1 MYLVCEPPGEPYYL
15 ARIMEFLHAHN
26 DPNNP
31 IDALRVNWYYRPR
44 DIQRKV
50 TDTRLVFASMH
61 SDTCPLTSLR
71 GKCRILNRNEIE
83 NIDEYRKTKDCFWY
97 EKLYDRYIQRY
108 YEVIPTSQ
116 VINVPEHVKKVLD
129 ERWKFV
135 IVEIGRGKELTSAV
149 KNCRRCGGYCAKYVR
164 KGLSV
169 QFGLMLMES
178 SHDSV
183 DCAVCR
189 NTYHMNCV
197 RPPLLKKPARG
208 FAWACG
214 HCSQVQERKLE
225 ARNTPILGESVM
237 VVDEE
242 EEVLEEEDDD
252 AFLPVDS
259 TGANSPAAADRD
271 DGIPRS
277 ITANQIAQAKM
288 WPYRYLG
295 IHCRVE
301 DALDHDDRIYPRASS
316 RLGPRHQANV
326 NIWHGR
332 PVELVKPAEIKKK
345 YIKGSSHKKD
355 AKLSRETIAALEADK
370 AAKERRPKWVM
381 DEPIGYV
388 HRGEDHAN
396 TDPANTAKLMFKMP
410 EVGDPSLR
418 GDDGVPGGSQAGNRE
433 QLVDHYMIKA
443 KSLAEEI
450 GVKEYS
456 TNYLDKALELL
467 YTNGYD
473 AEVSLEKLRTINKRK
488 DLKEPELNKEEIKRF
503 EEGVSKYGSEMRLV
517 RLHVRTQKPADIVR
531 FYYMWKKTDRG
542 KQIWGNYEARKGK
555 KQIKQV
561 DANAAKL
568 LDDVADDADDSA
580 FDNAKAAQ
588 RKRGFKC
595 KFCTSRT
602 SRQWRRAPHT
612 APGTM
617 VPADPNGKSGKDKGA
632 QLVLALCQR
641 CAGLWRKYGIQW
653 ESVDEVAKKVAS
665 GGGKAWKKKID
676 VELLTELYA
685 ANEANSIGM
694 STFAVSTAASV
705 GVSVSPSMLVQ
716 PGQEPPKK
724 RLKAGE
730 KEPYPHAT
738 NGVLSEPPKRKAIE
752 KAPEP
757 PLVPETPRPKV
768 LPCAICL
775 KMEPMGDQHLS
786 CRDCRLTVHR
796 SCYGISEDR
805 SASKWICDMCTNDR
819 GVQISTSYECVLC
832 PVRHTQH
839 EFVEPPKT
847 SHKKKT
853 DREREKE
860 RLEREMAL
868 EAAETYRQ
876 KQAELGRPLDP
887 REPLKRTAGNNWLH
901 VVCAVWTPE
910 IRFGNAKA
918 LAPSEG
924 IGSIPT
930 VRYEQ
935 ICKVCRSS
943 EGACVACHQCH
954 APVHVGC
961 AHKAGY
967 ILGFD
972 VTPVKGSRRD
982 MVNTVTLGSETGNAT
997 AAIWCKEHTI
1007 KTIVHPISEIIDNGN
1022 LNALQVFVRTYKQA
1036 DLTLTGTVR
1045 KANLV
1050 SSSTRAIPL
1059 ATGSTSTRRASALNG
1074 ISSALA
1080 SGTPQSASKS
1090 SRISPTAVTVKSEEI
1105 DVDGDRV
1112 LHLSEPSTD
1121 PATAK
1126 HCITCGTDASPKW
1139 HKARRPRVGLPVI
1152 ASVPSIEGPAP
1163 NIVVN
1168 GYHGRLDAENDHRSE
1183 AVCAG
1188 QTMVP
1193 NGHPNGDEANEKTAH
1208 AGSALRIDTRNIPD
1222 VSASQA
1228 APFQCHKCHLKK
1240 PSEPSPEPTPE
1251 PGSIQPHVQQDAAL
1265 HPPNPPP
1272 PPPIQLTWP
1281 PLEHIVGQGHFQV
1294 WTNPTAPMPNG
1305 PTTIQPTA
1313 ATQQPTAFAPN
1324 RPFHPPPPQQQMN
1337 GFVPPPQGMPPQYP
1351 SNSVAPPYQLPR
1363 TAIAQLV
1370 PLRPPP
1376 THAHPS
1382 LTAQIAPHVTNG
1394 IPSPHP
1400 PYPPSMM
1407 PNGHPAPRAAENP
1420 FTGPPPVASH
1430 PIPAL
1435 SSGLGSP
1442 HMVRDRPSTP
1452 MEAGGGARPESAG
1465 RVVNGASASP
1475 SLRNLLS

>member
-1 MYLVCEPPGEPYYL
+1 
-15 ARIMEFLHAHN
+15 MEFLHANN

-71 GKCRILNRNEIE
+71 GKCRILNRNEID
-83 NIDEYRKTKDCFWY
+83 NLDEYRKTKDCFWY

-149 KNCRRCGGYCAKYVR
+149 KNCRRCGGYCARYVPKR
-164 KGLSV
+164 SYTV
-169 QFGLMLMES
+169 PLMLTKS

-214 HCSQVQERKLE
+214 PCSQAQERKLE
-225 ARNTPILGESVM
+225 ARNTPILGESKREF
-237 VVDEE
+237 DEE
-242 EEVLEEEDDD
+242 EEVFEEDDD
-252 AFLPVDS
+252 EAILRTNS
-259 TGANSPAAADRD
+259 TGGSSPAPADRE
-271 DGIPRS
+271 DGAPRS
-277 ITANQIAQAKM
+277 ITASQIAQAKM

-301 DALDHDDRIYPRASS
+301 DALDYDDRIYPRASS

-396 TDPANTAKLMFKMP
+396 TDPANTAKLIFKMP
-410 EVGDPSLR
+410 EV
-418 GDDGVPGGSQAGNRE
+418 DDIPPPGGNDVSEATQPGDRE
-433 QLVDHYMIKA
+433 QLVDSYMTKVKGLA
-443 KSLAEEI
+443 KEI

-467 YTNGYD
+467 YANGYD
-473 AEVSLEKLRTINKRK
+473 TKVALEKLRMVNKRK
-488 DLKEPELNKEEIKRF
+488 DLKEPEFNKEEIKRF

-517 RLHVRTQKPADIVR
+517 KLHVRTQKHADIVR

-542 KQIWGNYEARKGK
+542 KQIWGNYEARKSK
-555 KQIKQV
+555 KQAKQV
-561 DANAAKL
+561 DANTAKL
-568 LDDVADDADDSA
+568 LDDVADDVDDSA
-580 FDNAKAAQ
+580 FDNTKAAQ

-595 KFCTSRT
+595 KFCSSRT
-602 SRQWRRAPHT
+602 SRQWRRAPNT
-612 APGTM
+612 APGTV
-617 VPADPNGKSGKDKGA
+617 VPADSNGKSGKDKGA

-641 CAGLWRKYGIQW
+641 CAGLWRKYGIQF
-653 ESVDEVAKKVAS
+653 ENVDEVAKKVAA
-665 GGGKAWKKKID
+665 GGGKASKKKID

-694 STFAVSTAASV
+694 STFAVSTAASI
-705 GVSVSPSMLVQ
+705 GVSVSQSMVVQ
-716 PGQEPPKK
+716 PGQEPSKK
-724 RLKAGE
+724 KIKVGE
-730 KEPYPHAT
+730 KDSFPPAT
-738 NGVLSEPPKRKAIE
+738 NGALNEAPKKKVVE
-752 KAPEP
+752 KVPEP
-757 PLVPETPRPKV
+757 PLIPEQPRPKV

-796 SCYGISEDR
+796 NCYGVSEDR
-805 SASKWICDMCTNDR
+805 SASKWICDMCTNDRCTNDR

-832 PVRHTQH
+832 PVRYTEH
-839 EFVEPPKT
+839 EFVEPPKI
-847 SHKKKT
+847 SHKKKS

-868 EAAETYRQ
+868 EAAEAYLQ

-887 REPLKRTAGNNWLH
+887 REALKRTAGNNWLH

-930 VRYEQ
+930 ARYEQ
-935 ICKVCRSS
+935 MCKVCKTS

-954 APVHVGC
+954 AAVHVGC
-961 AHKAGY
+961 AHQAGY
-967 ILGFD
+967 TFGFD

-982 MVNTVTLGSETGNAT
+982 TVNTVTLGSETGNAT
-997 AAIWCKEHTI
+997 AAIWCKEHTV
-1007 KTIVHPISEIIDNGN
+1007 KTIVHPISEIVDNGS
-1022 LNALQVFVRTYKQA
+1022 LNALQIFVRTYKQA

-1050 SSSTRAIPL
+1050 SSSTRVIPL
-1059 ATGSTSTRRASALNG
+1059 AVGSTSTRRSSAANG
-1074 ISSALA
+1074 ISSTLA
-1080 SGTPQSASKS
+1080 SGTTQSASRS
-1090 SRISPTAVTVKSEEI
+1090 SRISPAAVTVKSEEI

-1112 LHLSEPSTD
+1112 LHLSEAKTD
-1121 PATAK
+1121 SATVK
-1126 HCITCGTDASPKW
+1126 HCVTCGTDASPKW
-1139 HKARRPRVGLPVI
+1139 HRSRKPRVGGPV
-1152 ASVPSIEGPAP
+1152 AEQVPSVEGPAP
-1163 NIVVN
+1163 DSVVN
-1168 GYHGRLDAENDHRSE
+1168 GCHRPHDVEISQGSE
-1183 AVCAG
+1183 AVCRG
-1188 QTMVP
+1188 QSTLS
-1193 NGHPNGDEANEKTAH
+1193 NGYSKDSEVDEKTVH
-1208 AGSALRIDTRNIPD
+1208 AGPALRADRRIIPD
-1222 VSASQA
+1222 PTASLA
-1228 APFQCHKCHLKK
+1228 TPFQCHKCHLKK
-1240 PSEPSPEPTPE
+1240 PAEPSPEPTP
-1251 PGSIQPHVQQDAAL
+1251 PPPASIQPHIQQDAAP
-1265 HPPNPPP
+1265 HVSNPPP

-1281 PLEHIVGQGHFQV
+1281 TLEHIVGQGQGHFQV
-1294 WTNPTAPMPNG
+1294 WTNPTVSMQNG
-1305 PTTIQPTA
+1305 PTALPPNA
-1313 ATQQPTAFAPN
+1313 PTQQPTAFAPS
-1324 RPFHPPPPQQQMN
+1324 RPFHHIPLQQQTN
-1337 GFVPPPQGMPPQYP
+1337 GFVPPPQGVPPQYP
-1351 SNSVAPPYQLPR
+1351 AGAVAPYQLPR
-1363 TAIAQLV
+1363 SGIVQLV
-1370 PLRPPP
+1370 PLRAPP
-1376 THAHPS
+1376 AASHPG
-1382 LTAQIAPHVTNG
+1382 LIAQTAPHATNG
-1394 IPSPHP
+1394 VPLTHPPHQPHP
-1400 PYPPSMM
+1400 PYQPPHML
-1407 PNGHPAPRAAENP
+1407 NGQQGHRAAENP
-1420 FTGPPPVASH
+1420 FTGPAQVASH
-1430 PIPAL
+1430 SIPPL
-1435 SSGLGSP
+1435 TSGHGSP

-1452 MEAGGGARPESAG
+1452 METGVIARPESTN

>member
-1 MYLVCEPPGEPYYL
+1 
-15 ARIMEFLHAHN
+15 MEFLHAN
-26 DPNNP
+26 NEPNNP

-71 GKCRILNRNEIE
+71 GKCRILNRNEIV
-83 NIDEYRKTKDCFWY
+83 NLDEYRKTKDCFWY

-116 VINVPEHVKKVLD
+116 VINVPDHVKKVLD
-129 ERWKFV
+129 ERWRFV

-149 KNCRRCGGYCAKYVR
+149 KNCRRCGGYCARYI
-164 KGLSV
+164 V
-169 QFGLMLMES
+169 QALRTSDSMLMQS

-197 RPPLLKKPARG
+197 RPQLLKKPARG

-214 HCSQVQERKLE
+214 PCSQAQERKLE
-225 ARNTPILGESVM
+225 ARNTPILGESSRD
-237 VVDEE
+237 VDEE
-242 EEVLEEEDDD
+242 EETFEEDDE
-252 AFLPVDS
+252 ALLPTNS
-259 TGANSPAAADRD
+259 TGGNSPTAANLE

-301 DALDHDDRIYPRASS
+301 DALDYDDRIYPRASS

-332 PVELVKPAEIKKK
+332 PVELVKPADIKKK

-370 AAKERRPKWVM
+370 VAKERRPKWVM

-396 TDPANTAKLMFKMP
+396 TDPANTAKLIFKMP
-410 EVGDPSLR
+410 EVGDISPR
-418 GDDGVPGGSQAGNRE
+418 GGDDESSGSHSTGRE
-433 QLVDHYMIKA
+433 QLVEIYMTKV
-443 KSLAEEI
+443 KSLAKEI

-467 YTNGYD
+467 YTNSYD
-473 AEVSLEKLRTINKRK
+473 AEVSLEKLRMVNRRK
-488 DLKEPELNKEEIKRF
+488 DLREPELNKEEIKRF

-517 RLHVRTQKPADIVR
+517 RLHVRTQKHADIVR

-542 KQIWGNYEARKGK
+542 KQIWGNYEARKSK
-555 KQIKQV
+555 KQAKQV

-568 LDDVADDADDSA
+568 LDDVADDVDDSA
-580 FDNAKAAQ
+580 FDNTKAAQ

-602 SRQWRRAPHT
+602 SRQWRRAPNT

-617 VPADPNGKSGKDKGA
+617 VPADPNGKSGKDKST

-641 CAGLWRKYGIQW
+641 CAGLWRKYGIQF
-653 ESVDEVAKKVAS
+653 ENVDEVAKKVAA

-676 VELLTELYA
+676 VELLTEIYA

-694 STFAVSTAASV
+694 STFAVSTAASI
-705 GVSVSPSMLVQ
+705 GISVSPSMLVP
-716 PGQEPPKK
+716 PGQEPLKK
-724 RLKAGE
+724 KLKAGE
-730 KEPYPHAT
+730 KDSFPSAT
-738 NGVLSEPPKRKAIE
+738 NGAVSEAPKRKVVE
-752 KAPEP
+752 KVPEP
-757 PLVPETPRPKV
+757 PLIPEQPRPKI

-796 SCYGISEDR
+796 NCYGVIEDR
-805 SASKWICDMCTNDR
+805 SATKWICDMCTNDR
-819 GVQISTSYECVLC
+819 GVQISTQISTSYECVLC
-832 PVRHTQH
+832 PVRHTEH
-839 EFVEPPKT
+839 EFVEPPRI

-868 EAAETYRQ
+868 EAAETYRR

-901 VVCAVWTPE
+901 VVCAIWTPE

-930 VRYEQ
+930 ARYEQ
-935 ICKVCRSS
+935 ICKICKTR
-943 EGACVACHQCH
+943 EGACVACHHCH
-954 APVHVGC
+954 ASVHVGC

-982 MVNTVTLGSETGNAT
+982 TVNTVTLGNETGNAT
-997 AAIWCKEHTI
+997 AAIWCKEHAI
-1007 KTIVHPISEIIDNGN
+1007 KTIVHPISEIVDNGT
-1022 LNALQVFVRTYKQA
+1022 LNALQIFVRTYKQA

-1050 SSSTRAIPL
+1050 NSSARAIPL
-1059 ATGSTSTRRASALNG
+1059 AIASTSTRRTSAVTG
-1074 ISSALA
+1074 ISSALL
-1080 SGTPQSASKS
+1080 SGTPQSASRS

-1112 LHLSEPSTD
+1112 VHLSEASTD
-1121 PATAK
+1121 LTTAK
-1126 HCITCGTDASPKW
+1126 LCITCGTDASPKW
-1139 HKARRPRVGLPVI
+1139 HKSRKPRVGDPVT
-1152 ASVPSIEGPAP
+1152 AAAPAVEGLGFNP
-1163 NIVVN
+1163 VVN
-1168 GYHGRLDAENDHRSE
+1168 GYHRPLDNEVNHGSE
-1183 AVCAG
+1183 AACAR
-1188 QTMVP
+1188 QTTLS
-1193 NGHPNGDEANEKTAH
+1193 NGHSNRDEVDEKAIH
-1208 AGSALRIDTRNIPD
+1208 AGLGLKVDTRIMPD
-1222 VSASQA
+1222 TTASQA
-1228 APFQCHKCHLKK
+1228 TPFQCHKCHLKK
-1240 PSEPSPEPTPE
+1240 PAEPSPEPTP
-1251 PGSIQPHVQQDAAL
+1251 PPAPTYSHVQQDAAL

-1272 PPPIQLTWP
+1272 PPPPIQLTWP
-1281 PLEHIVGQGHFQV
+1281 PVEHIVGV
-1294 WTNPTAPMPNG
+1294 WTNPTVPMQNG
-1305 PTTIQPTA
+1305 PTTMQHNAPTGQA
-1313 ATQQPTAFAPN
+1313 AAFAPN
-1324 RPFHPPPPQQQMN
+1324 RSFHQLPIQQQIN
-1337 GFVPPPQGMPPQYP
+1337 GYVPPPQSMPPQY
-1351 SNSVAPPYQLPR
+1351 SASVPAPYQLQR
-1363 TAIAQLV
+1363 TGMAQLV
-1370 PLRPPP
+1370 SLRPPP
-1376 THAHPS
+1376 TASHPG
-1382 LTAQIAPHVTNG
+1382 LIAQTAPHMTNG
-1394 IPSPHP
+1394 VHP
-1400 PYPPSMM
+1400 PPLQYSPPHM
-1407 PNGHPAPRAAENP
+1407 PNGHRASENP
-1420 FTGPPPVASH
+1420 FTGPPQITPHS
-1430 PIPAL
+1430 IPPL
-1435 SSGLGSP
+1435 TSGHGSP
-1442 HMVRDRPSTP
+1442 HMVRDRASTP
-1452 MEAGGGARPESAG
+1452 LEAGGVARPESAG